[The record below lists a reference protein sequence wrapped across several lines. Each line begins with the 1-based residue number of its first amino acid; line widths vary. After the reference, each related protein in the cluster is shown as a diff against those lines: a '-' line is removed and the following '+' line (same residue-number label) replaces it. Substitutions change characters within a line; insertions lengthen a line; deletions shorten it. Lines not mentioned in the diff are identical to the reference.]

1 MKKLISVLAVLAL
14 VCGAAFADVSD
25 VDIMHWYP
33 LNSNS
38 NISVT
43 AYEPAGFDFELPEGA
58 PSEGFEFYSMYP
70 IDWLYNSNEPFTVTL
85 AGLGD
90 GDITASADD
99 SLNVYLDF
107 GSRYLFYSVPW
118 AGNGTYTFTA
128 EDILSEI
135 SYPPSDETEVSYV
148 DIYVGDP
155 QGSELAQLK
164 PGASGRVSFFVVPE
178 EETPETELPEPGVC
192 AYGAMGLV
200 SLIGMKKRF
209 VK

>member
-1 MKKLISVLAVLAL
+1 MKKLISVLAPAAL
-14 VCGAAFADVSD
+14 LCGAAFADVSD
-25 VDIMHWYP
+25 VDIMHRYP
-33 LNSNS
+33 ISSNS

-43 AYEPAGFDFELPEGA
+43 AYEPAGFDFELPEEA
-58 PSEGFEFYSMYP
+58 PSEGFDFYSMYP
-70 IDWLYNSNEPFTVTL
+70 IDRLYNSNEPFTVTL

-192 AYGAMGLV
+192 AYALTGIAALTG
-200 SLIGMKKRF
+200 IKRRIR
-209 VK
+209 K

>member
-1 MKKLISVLAVLAL
+1 MKKLISVLALAAL

-33 LNSNS
+33 MLNES

-58 PSEGFEFYSMYP
+58 DSENFDFYSMYP

-90 GDITASADD
+90 GDVTASADD
-99 SLNVYLDF
+99 FLNVYLHF
-107 GSRYLFYSVPW
+107 GNRYLYYALPW
-118 AGNGTYTFTA
+118 TGNGTYTFTA
-128 EDILSEI
+128 EDILSEL
-135 SYPPSDETEVSYV
+135 SYPPSEGAEVSYV
-148 DIYVGDP
+148 NIYVGDP

-200 SLIGMKKRF
+200 SFIGMKKRF
-209 VK
+209 GK